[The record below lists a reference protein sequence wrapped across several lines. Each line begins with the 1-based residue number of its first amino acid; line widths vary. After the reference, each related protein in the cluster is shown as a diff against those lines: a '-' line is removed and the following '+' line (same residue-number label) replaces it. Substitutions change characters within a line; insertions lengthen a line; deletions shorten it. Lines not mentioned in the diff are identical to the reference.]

1 MISLSLLAYL
11 ASVVGREQRRAR
23 EAAISL
29 SRYDPLTG
37 LYNRAYFFSVLD
49 REIRRAARNGGR
61 FAVLM
66 LDLDDLKP
74 VNDTFGH
81 QRGDELLRAVTD
93 AIERNVRS
101 TDVAAR
107 YGGDEFVILLSDTEP
122 EGALVVAEKLRTDIS
137 NLAVGSAERPA
148 RTSASI
154 GVVTYPEDGT
164 TMEALIADVDKAM
177 YEAKRRGKNQI
188 VGYVTRTERVTTPF
202 GEERTTIMERPGA
215 GDSHRVPASA
225 RPASPGFRTSP
236 GPANA
241 RPPAQDDIRSAGPGG
256 AASAAYAARPPPNAR
271 RAPAGPHRAAAVRRR
286 EATARRPPGRAASLR
301 CVPLPPAGRAG
312 DRRTRGV
319 HVEALE

>member
-1 MISLSLLAYL
+1 VTSLARLSFTVISLALLAYL

-23 EAAISL
+23 EAALSL

-49 REIRRAARNGGR
+49 REIRRAARNGSR
-61 FAVLM
+61 LAVLM

-81 QRGDELLRAVTD
+81 QRGDELLRAVTN

-107 YGGDEFVILLSDTEP
+107 YGGDEFVVLLSDTEP

-154 GVVTYPEDGT
+154 GVVTYPDDGA
-164 TMEALIADVDKAM
+164 TMEGLIADVDKAM

-202 GEERTTIMERPGA
+202 GEERTTIMERTGRRS
-215 GDSHRVPASA
+215 GSVPQPQPPTATP
-225 RPASPGFRTSP
+225 RPATPV
-236 GPANA
+236 
-241 RPPAQDDIRSAGPGG
+241 
-256 AASAAYAARPPPNAR
+256 
-271 RAPAGPHRAAAVRRR
+271 RAAA
-286 EATARRPPGRAASLR
+286 AAPPPTAPPSRPTWDSTTPAAGSGAGRVHQGEPRPYVAFPIDRGPADERPPTQARDTRDFSGR
-301 CVPLPPAGRAG
+301 
-312 DRRTRGV
+312 
-319 HVEALE
+319 